1 MGLFKN
7 IFKPV
12 GAAVAQAKANGQIPE
27 GAGTQATISSSGG
40 GLFRKI
46 AKAPVVAKKM
56 NGDTSASSTIS
67 AVDRSFKKH
76 KRNNI
81 FGN

>member
-1 MGLFKN
+1 MGIFN
-7 IFKPV
+7 IGKRL
-12 GAAVAQAKANGQIPE
+12 GASLVKAKANGQIPE
-27 GAGTQATISSSGG
+27 GAKTITISSSGG
-40 GLFRKI
+40 GRFSKI
-46 AKAPVVAKKM
+46 AMANGVAKKM

>member
-1 MGLFKN
+1 MGIFN
-7 IFKPV
+7 IGKRL
-12 GAAVAQAKANGQIPE
+12 GAAIAQAKANGQIPE
-27 GAGTQATISSSGG
+27 GAGTQATISSSFGSG
-40 GLFRKI
+40 ILRKI
-46 AKAPVVAKKM
+46 AKANGVAKKM